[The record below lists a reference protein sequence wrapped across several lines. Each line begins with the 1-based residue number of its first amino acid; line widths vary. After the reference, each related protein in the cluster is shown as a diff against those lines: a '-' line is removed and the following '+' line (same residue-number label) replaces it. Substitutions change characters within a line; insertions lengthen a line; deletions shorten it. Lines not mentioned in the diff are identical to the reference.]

1 MICVVLSIFMPVL
14 LGAYW
19 VFFNHPINGVTVLIP
34 RNNGILT
41 ICIITLSAMPVLLM
55 SVALLSLRRSLLAMA
70 DGNYFSPTAVSPLRR
85 FAWLTFAAAI
95 AGIVVPSLIDA
106 LVSLANGGGSVR
118 VAIGS
123 QQLLFALFAG
133 LMGLFAR
140 MLERASAIAEENAQ
154 FV

>member
-1 MICVVLSIFMPVL
+1 M
-14 LGAYW
+14 
-19 VFFNHPINGVTVLIP
+19 
-34 RNNGILT
+34 
-41 ICIITLSAMPVLLM
+41 LSAMPVLLM

-70 DGNYFSPTAVSPLRR
+70 DGNHFSPSAVSPLRR